1 MNSRFSVMGTDG
13 QWVPPPLVLLK
24 QTCWLQEFQRE
35 CPFKCCKT
43 ASYKQLFGEDR
54 NKDHRQPGQGVYKKL
69 SRRNNCSEC
78 CGFLTLIKSN
88 NFPQEIFVSA
98 LQKNLILTI
107 TEEIKK
113 CSFPCAFYIK
123 VFSCGCLRRTMSKL
137 AFLCSCLSDN
147 PSIFLC
153 GFRLAPINIS
163 KQDLSLDWHVL

>member
-1 MNSRFSVMGTDG
+1 MGSECHHPWCFWSKPADCRNSRGSVHSNAAK
-13 QWVPPPLVLLK
+13 LLHISSCLGRTEIK
-24 QTCWLQEFQRE
+24 TTGSQDKESIRNCQEEIIVQNV
-35 CPFKCCKT
+35 C
-43 ASYKQLFGEDR
+43 LF
-54 NKDHRQPGQGVYKKL
+54 V
-69 SRRNNCSEC
+69 CV
-78 CGFLTLIKSN
+78 FLTLIKSN
-88 NFPQEIFVSA
+88 NFPQEISVSA

-107 TEEIKK
+107 TGEIKK
-113 CSFPCAFYIK
+113 WSFPCAFYIK

>member
-1 MNSRFSVMGTDG
+1 MKSVSCLYSPNSESILSSILHFKQTQVKRVFYNVNSRFSVMGTDG

-69 SRRNNCSEC
+69 SRGNYCSEC
-78 CGFLTLIKSN
+78 SVFFLTLIKSN
-88 NFPQEIFVSA
+88 NFPQEISVSA

-107 TEEIKK
+107 TGEINK
-113 CSFPCAFYIK
+113 CSFPC
-123 VFSCGCLRRTMSKL
+123 VF
-137 AFLCSCLSDN
+137 
-147 PSIFLC
+147 
-153 GFRLAPINIS
+153 
-163 KQDLSLDWHVL
+163 